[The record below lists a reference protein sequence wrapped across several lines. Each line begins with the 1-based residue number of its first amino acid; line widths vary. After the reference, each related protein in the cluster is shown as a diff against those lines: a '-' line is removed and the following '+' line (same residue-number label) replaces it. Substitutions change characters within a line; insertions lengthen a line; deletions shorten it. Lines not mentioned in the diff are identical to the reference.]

1 MNYKEQIAAY
11 EKKQKLIDEQK
22 FLQPIKLTPEQIENW
37 RNTLFLLHGT
47 IITLMK
53 DADIEMIVNKILA
66 KDKRLKKERESK

>member
-66 KDKRLKKERESK
+66 EDKRLKKERESK